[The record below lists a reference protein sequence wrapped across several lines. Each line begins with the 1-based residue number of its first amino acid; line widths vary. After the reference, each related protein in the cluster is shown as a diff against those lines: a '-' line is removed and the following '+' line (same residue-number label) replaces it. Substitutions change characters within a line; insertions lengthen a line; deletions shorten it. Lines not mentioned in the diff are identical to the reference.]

1 MPEKTVLISSE
12 CHKAIKQYL
21 VDVENYDIGDFI
33 EDAVF
38 FAMDHLD
45 EFEEVVGIEDEE
57 EGENEEEGETE
68 TEKEYED
75 VTHDPKKGGKTGRI
89 SGGYY

>member
-1 MPEKTVLISSE
+1 MSEKNVWISSE

-45 EFEEVVGIEDEE
+45 EFEEVVGIEAESEDEGESEE
-57 EGENEEEGETE
+57 EKEEEQ
-68 TEKEYED
+68 
-75 VTHDPKKGGKTGRI
+75 THDPKKGKKDS
-89 SGGYY
+89 SGGGWY